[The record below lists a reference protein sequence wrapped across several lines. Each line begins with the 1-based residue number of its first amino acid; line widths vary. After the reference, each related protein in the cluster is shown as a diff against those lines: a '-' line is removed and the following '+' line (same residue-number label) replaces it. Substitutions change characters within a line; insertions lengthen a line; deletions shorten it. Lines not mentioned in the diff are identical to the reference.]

1 MLIYIA
7 RRLALAV
14 SVLLVTLVTT
24 FLLFFAGPADP
35 AQSLCGELRCD
46 QAKLGDIRRSLH
58 LDRPVPV
65 QFAEYF
71 SGLFVGR
78 EVQDGGTTRQC
89 SAPCLGYSFRSHLE
103 VRGEVLKR
111 FPTTAVLAIMAMVVF
126 LGVGV
131 TTGVFAAKRRGS
143 GVDRFVVGFS
153 QVFGAIPYYIVALL
167 AVLYLVILN
176 PVLPRAAAISDGVG
190 PWLLGMLAPALIL
203 GLVTSTSYV
212 RYTRAQMVDTLAQDY
227 VRTARSKGISDTV
240 VTYKHALR
248 AALSPVATILGLD
261 MAALLGGTLITEQI
275 FELDGMGRL
284 SLTSLQLD
292 DLPIIMGCVLMSAII
307 VVLMNLVID
316 ILYSVIDP
324 RVRLS

>member
-46 QAKLGDIRRSLH
+46 QAKLAGIRTSLH

-78 EVQDGGTTRQC
+78 EVQDGGTVKHC
-89 SAPCLGYSFRSHLE
+89 SAPCLGYSFRSHLD
-103 VRGEVLKR
+103 VREEVLKR
-111 FPTTAVLAIMAMVVF
+111 FPTTAALAVMAMVVF
-126 LGVGV
+126 LVLGV
-131 TTGVFAAKRRGS
+131 TTGVFAARRRGS
-143 GVDRFVVGFS
+143 GIDRFVVGFS

-167 AVLYLVILN
+167 SVLYLVVLN
-176 PVLPRAAAISDGVG
+176 PILPRAAAFSEGVG
-190 PWLLGMLAPALIL
+190 PWLVGMIAPALIL
-203 GLVTSTSYV
+203 GVVTATSYV
-212 RYTRAQMVDTLAQDY
+212 RYTRAQMVDTLSQDY
-227 VRTARSKGISDTV
+227 VRTARSKGISNRV

-284 SLTSLQLD
+284 SLSALRND

-307 VVLMNLVID
+307 VVLMNLFID
-316 ILYSVIDP
+316 IMYSVIDP